1 MARNAHDSR
10 SQEQRQTQMHAVNPL
25 YMLRNYL
32 IQIAIE
38 AAEDGDDAPLHTLH
52 QVLNHPFTEQEGCA
66 EYAQRPPDWGKHL
79 SISCSS

>member
-1 MARNAHDSR
+1 
-10 SQEQRQTQMHAVNPL
+10 MHAVNPL

-38 AAEDGDDAPLHTLH
+38 AAEDGDYAPLQQLH
-52 QVLNHPFTEQEGCA
+52 KVLSTPFTVQEGCDAYA
-66 EYAQRPPDWGKHL
+66 ERPPDWGKHL